1 MKQRF
6 ITTIVLLLCVGVHVA
21 AQALTDRYH
30 KDRPIVVA
38 CDNDRYAD
46 VTMNVAR
53 EMGLPCVFVQMTHEE
68 ALEKLELGEV
78 DVIITD
84 ARNFDDKSLYASKSI
99 IDFSRV
105 SGDTIAELRYVGKD
119 RQLIEEMD
127 DQYIRMRESG
137 DVAEIEKRWEH
148 PELMELNQQS
158 MVLSIA
164 DALLILTAILF
175 LLSLF
180 VLWHVRGMRRHM
192 SEVEEMMSQ
201 AKLMTQYYAIEDNQ
215 AAHDL
220 LHKYEA
226 LLCNPFVAISFYD
239 VNGQL
244 LVENELMRRLRP
256 EMTEAQRQ
264 PLYDSDGEV
273 TCYLVAIA
281 CPQVAI

>member
-6 ITTIVLLLCVGVHVA
+6 ITTIVLLLCVWVHVA